1 MSIFTKAS
9 SNSYWRGYH
18 YFKENRVKDIKKISE
33 DIFIATVIGNKEYDV
48 RIDLS
53 HPLKSTCTCPF
64 VEGNHK
70 ICKHMIAL
78 AFAVSKEDLKEAE
91 KIEKAYFEEQKD
103 RENRYKSLLAA
114 KEKQIKEYVDS
125 LSKEKLKEELYKRL
139 LNLERD
145 RIYDEVYGDDEFFEE
160 PEYFEDY

>member
-1 MSIFTKAS
+1 
-9 SNSYWRGYH
+9 
-18 YFKENRVKDIKKISE
+18 
-33 DIFIATVIGNKEYDV
+33 
-48 RIDLS
+48 
-53 HPLKSTCTCPF
+53 
-64 VEGNHK
+64 
-70 ICKHMIAL
+70 MIAL

-91 KIEKAYFEEQKD
+91 KIEQAYFEEQKD
-103 RENRYKSLLAA
+103 RENRYKTLLAA